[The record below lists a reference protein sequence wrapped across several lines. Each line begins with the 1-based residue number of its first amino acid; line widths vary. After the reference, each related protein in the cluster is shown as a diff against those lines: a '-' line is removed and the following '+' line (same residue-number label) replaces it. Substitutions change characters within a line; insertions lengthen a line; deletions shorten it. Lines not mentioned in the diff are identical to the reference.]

1 MTNSGTNG
9 LGMPPR
15 RQPAV
20 GEHLGRNC
28 IGLGLWRQ
36 AGAWPPQ
43 VHVGP
48 VVSEPLMRPDV
59 LGL

>member
-1 MTNSGTNG
+1 MTNGGANG
-9 LGMPPR
+9 LGMRPR

-20 GEHLGRNC
+20 GWHLGRNC
-28 IGLGLWRQ
+28 IGLGLSRQ
-36 AGAWPPQ
+36 AGAWPPA

-48 VVSEPLMRPDV
+48 SVSEPLMRLEL